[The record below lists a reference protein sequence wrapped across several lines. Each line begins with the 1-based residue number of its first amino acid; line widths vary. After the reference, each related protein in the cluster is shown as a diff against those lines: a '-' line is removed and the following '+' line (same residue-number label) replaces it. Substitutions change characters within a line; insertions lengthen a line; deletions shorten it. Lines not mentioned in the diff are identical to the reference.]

1 MNMKKTLIIFTPF
14 FLLAALLVIAK
25 ESIIATRPG
34 QTGKDIKLHIE
45 AGEHWVH
52 LFESGSVSI
61 KVTPQIAVWVED
73 PEGNYLD
80 TLYVT
85 RRTATQKW
93 RGKAGPYEE
102 KGNIRRK
109 ASLPYW
115 AHRRGVRY
123 DDGLF
128 LPTKKDPLPDSI
140 TSASPK
146 ESFQL
151 RSSVGE
157 DLDNFMIFVEINN
170 STDFNEYYTRDADP
184 KDAHFSGGSFGSGQP
199 SVIYSAAIDIN
210 DLKKEYELQLAGHS
224 SPSGENGQLHTDVSK
239 LTTAK
244 HIAGKI
250 AVTVN

>member
-1 MNMKKTLIIFTPF
+1 MV
-14 FLLAALLVIAK
+14 LLVIAK
-25 ESIIATRPG
+25 DPIIVTKPV
-34 QTGKDIKLHIE
+34 QTGKDIRLYIE

-52 LFESGSVSI
+52 RFEAGSVSI
-61 KVTPQIAVWVED
+61 KTTPQIAVWVED
-73 PEGNYLD
+73 LEGNYRD

-85 RRTATQKW
+85 RKTATQKW

-115 AHRRGVRY
+115 AHRRGIRY
-123 DDGLF
+123 DDGLL
-128 LPTKKDPLPDSI
+128 LPTKKDALPDSI

-151 RSSVGE
+151 RSSVGK

-170 STDFNEYYTRDADP
+170 STDFNEYYTRDAEP
-184 KDAHFSGGSFGSGQP
+184 GDALFSGGSFGSGQP
-199 SVIYSAAIDIN
+199 SVIYSATIEKN
-210 DLKKEYELQLAGHS
+210 DSIKEYELQLTGHS
-224 SPSGENGQLHTDVSK
+224 SPNGESGQLYTDVSK

-250 AVTVN
+250 AVIVN

>member
-14 FLLAALLVIAK
+14 FFLAALLVIAK
-25 ESIIATRPG
+25 ESIIVTRPEH
-34 QTGKDIKLHIE
+34 TGKDIKLYIE
-45 AGEHWVH
+45 AGKHWGH

-61 KVTPQIAVWVED
+61 KTTPQIAVWVED
-73 PEGNYLD
+73 LEGNYLD

-128 LPTKKDPLPDSI
+128 LPTRKDPLPDSI

-151 RSSVGE
+151 SSSVGE
-157 DLDNFMIFVEINN
+157 DLDSFMIYVEINN
-170 STDFNEYYTRDADP
+170 STDFNEYYTRDAKPGDV
-184 KDAHFSGGSFGSGQP
+184 HFSGGSFGSGQP
-199 SVIYSAAIDIN
+199 SVIYSVAIDTKK
-210 DLKKEYELQLAGHS
+210 LKNKYDLQLAGHS
-224 SPSGENGQLHTDVSK
+224 SPNGENGQLFADISK

-250 AVTVN
+250 VVTVN